1 MIKAGIGVVAGK
13 TVRQS
18 ASSMRYPG
26 TTKTALYKYL
36 LSGRFYASNNRKTLN
51 AGIRKWIFKQ
61 ILNEPKNY
69 KL

>member
-51 AGIRKWIFKQ
+51 AGIRK
-61 ILNEPKNY
+61 
-69 KL
+69 